1 MFLDVVLLKGGK
13 TITDS
18 KITRIIK
25 ETNDRNSIMNQ
36 DTGFIYH
43 SLLITGTGTESKLS
57 SLSSL
62 RMVVNGDV

>member
-1 MFLDVVLLKGGK
+1 MVIEH
-13 TITDS
+13 TAPSS

-25 ETNDRNSIMNQ
+25 ETNDRNSKMNH

-43 SLLITGTGTESKLS
+43 SLLITGTGTESKLN